1 MIKGFVSY
9 WLNAGGREGFLAG
22 TILLSAFIFCN
33 SAFSAST
40 SERSL
45 DHPALSGI
53 QLSEGPLKENE
64 IHDFFI
70 FPLPVADTSDT
81 EAGEEDCCDDWNQ
94 RTKGNSVKHIPLD
107 RTVLDIIRNRGQ
119 LKLNQSDKFLP
130 QWSRLNKRMNLSL
143 TAFLISSEDQSA
155 FSYIEEFLYLLH
167 NIPLLSLTQSCI
179 LPRSSFD
186 LPLFLLV

>member
-1 MIKGFVSY
+1 MKMIKGFVSY

-45 DHPALSGI
+45 DPPALSGI

-81 EAGEEDCCDDWNQ
+81 ELVRRIAVMTGISEL
-94 RTKGNSVKHIPLD
+94 KGI
-107 RTVLDIIRNRGQ
+107 
-119 LKLNQSDKFLP
+119 
-130 QWSRLNKRMNLSL
+130 RLNTSL
-143 TAFLISSEDQSA
+143 WTERSWISSA
-155 FSYIEEFLYLLH
+155 IEG
-167 NIPLLSLTQSCI
+167 
-179 LPRSSFD
+179 
-186 LPLFLLV
+186 